1 MFNLKKIQGDFPI
14 LSARINGSPLTY
26 LDNAATTQKPTAVIQ
41 RSSDFYRTEN
51 SNIHRGV
58 HTLSERAALA
68 YEKARQK
75 VRSFIRAE
83 NGHEVVFTGGTTEAI
98 NLVAHAFGEE
108 YVHRGDEII
117 VSEMEHHSN
126 ILPWQLLCN
135 RKGAALKIIPFDE
148 SGALE
153 LDTYGQLL
161 NSRTKL
167 VAVTHVS
174 NVMGTINPVDR
185 IVAMAHAHNIPVLVD
200 GAQAIP
206 HMSLDVT
213 ALDCDFYVFSGHK
226 VYAETGIGVLYGKE
240 TWLEKM
246 PPFLVGGGM
255 VDSVSFAH
263 TTYSSPPQKF
273 EPGTPNVGGAVCL
286 HAALEYLQSLPM
298 AQIIDHE
305 NALYSYA
312 LEKLKAIPGMCIY
325 GTARDRCGAISF
337 NLDGVHPLDVGM
349 VLDKMGIAV
358 RTGSLCAEPVM
369 QHFNVTGT
377 VRASLALYN
386 GTEDID
392 RLEAGLQKAHTM
404 LK

>member
-1 MFNLKKIQGDFPI
+1 MFSLQKIQADFPI
-14 LSARINGSPLTY
+14 LSERINDRPLTY
-26 LDNAATTQKPTAVIQ
+26 LDNAATTQKPAVVIQ
-41 RSSDFYRTEN
+41 RSTDFYRTEN

-58 HTLSERAALA
+58 HTLGERAASA
-68 YEKARQK
+68 YENARQEVK
-75 VRSFIRAE
+75 AFIGAGNER
-83 NGHEVVFTGGTTEAI
+83 EVVFTSGTTAAI

-108 YVHRGDEII
+108 FVHRGDEII

-135 RKGAALKIIPFDE
+135 RKEAALKVIPFDE
-148 SGALE
+148 SGALD
-153 LDTYGQLL
+153 LDTYEQLL
-161 NSRTKL
+161 NKRTKL

-185 IVAMAHAHNIPVLVD
+185 IVTMAHAHNVPVLVD

-206 HMSLDVT
+206 HLPLNLTD
-213 ALDCDFYVFSGHK
+213 LDCDFYAFSGHK
-226 VYAETGIGVLYGKE
+226 VYAETGMGVLYGKE
-240 TWLEKM
+240 RWLEKM

-255 VDSVSFAH
+255 VDSVSFTH
-263 TTYSSPPQKF
+263 TTYTDLPQKF
-273 EPGTPNVGGAVCL
+273 EPGTPNVAGAVSL
-286 HAALEYLQSLPM
+286 HSAIQYLQSLPM
-298 AQIIDHE
+298 TQIVAHE
-305 NALYSYA
+305 KELYRYA
-312 LEKLKAIPGMCIY
+312 LEKLNAIPGMCIY

-377 VRASLALYN
+377 VRASLAIYN
-386 GTEDID
+386 SSEDID

-404 LK
+404 LT

>member
-1 MFNLKKIQGDFPI
+1 
-14 LSARINGSPLTY
+14 
-26 LDNAATTQKPTAVIQ
+26 
-41 RSSDFYRTEN
+41 
-51 SNIHRGV
+51 
-58 HTLSERAALA
+58 
-68 YEKARQK
+68 
-75 VRSFIRAE
+75 
-83 NGHEVVFTGGTTEAI
+83 
-98 NLVAHAFGEE
+98 
-108 YVHRGDEII
+108 
-117 VSEMEHHSN
+117 
-126 ILPWQLLCN
+126 
-135 RKGAALKIIPFDE
+135 
-148 SGALE
+148 
-153 LDTYGQLL
+153 
-161 NSRTKL
+161 
-167 VAVTHVS
+167 
-174 NVMGTINPVDR
+174 
-185 IVAMAHAHNIPVLVD
+185 
-200 GAQAIP
+200 
-206 HMSLDVT
+206 MSLDVT

-263 TTYSSPPQKF
+263 TTYSDPPQKF

-286 HAALEYLQSLPM
+286 HAAIEYLQSLPM

-312 LEKLKAIPGMCIY
+312 LDKLQAIPGMCIY

-377 VRASLALYN
+377 VRASLAIYN
-386 GTEDID
+386 SSEDID

-404 LK
+404 LT